1 MWCEGEA
8 VLVNESVA
16 AFRTARQAHQILKG
30 EHSKGMDTEGD
41 SYEMPVLGLKLC
53 AD

>member
-16 AFRTARQAHQILKG
+16 AFRTGRQAVKFWRERAQHV
-30 EHSKGMDTEGD
+30 MDTEGE

-53 AD
+53 AN